1 MKKLKQLTV
10 IALYDVIMQLWQFAI
25 EPL

>member
-1 MKKLKQLTV
+1 LKQLTV